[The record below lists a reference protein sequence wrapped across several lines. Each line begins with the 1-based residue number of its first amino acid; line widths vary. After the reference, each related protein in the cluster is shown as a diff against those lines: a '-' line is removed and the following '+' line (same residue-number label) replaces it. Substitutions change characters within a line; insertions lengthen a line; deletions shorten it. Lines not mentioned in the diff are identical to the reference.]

1 MLSGDGGRVGSDP
14 AAGEVPEGLRARQ
27 QTFHLTADHVTIMFI
42 VLRLRLRLP
51 ATSIPHLL
59 RCFGVSLPPN
69 GANSDSGEPTCCLGG
84 DLETSNCDLS
94 LLVRLSI
101 LVKIQKDRLS

>member
-1 MLSGDGGRVGSDP
+1 MGSDP
-14 AAGEVPEGLRARQ
+14 AAGEVSEGLRARQ
-27 QTFHLTADHVTIMFI
+27 QTFHLTADQVTIMSEH
-42 VLRLRLRLP
+42 RSP
-51 ATSIPHLL
+51 SPSSTSSNFNLL
-59 RCFGVSLPPN
+59 RCFGESLPPN
-69 GANSDSGEPTCCLGG
+69 GANSESGEPTCCLGG

>member
-1 MLSGDGGRVGSDP
+1 MGSDP
-14 AAGEVPEGLRARQ
+14 AAGEVSEGLRARQ
-27 QTFHLTADHVTIMFI
+27 QTFHLTADHVTIMSEH
-42 VLRLRLRLP
+42 RSP
-51 ATSIPHLL
+51 SPSPTSSNFNPHLL

-84 DLETSNCDLS
+84 HLETSNCDLS